1 MCHQLHHLFW
11 RLHTALRA
19 PEPTTSILS
28 YAARKRWRVFS
39 RQPFFRSRSFR
50 RNVVARIAIT
60 LCGMLLAAMPA
71 VAETA
76 SGGSETH
83 DQTDMAAVPQHK
95 LAPAVR
101 QAVLLD
107 PQVSEATARAC
118 QMAHKLGLT
127 RAEGRP
133 KVTATISGSRQL
145 ASRIKKVPPLQRDPN
160 NIFRTLPESSKRR
173 EIRLTGAHT
182 REFDHREK
190 NNLYDAKLSLRYT
203 LFDWGQRRNLTEASM
218 LAFEVAQ
225 IDARDVLRSRSY
237 DLVRLALSLQRMG
250 DLVRLHQQT
259 LERVNTHVADVRK
272 RVEAGAGR
280 VIDLREA
287 QLLALDQEIALN
299 RAEAEYDQLH
309 QALKSEFE
317 LEAADAAA
325 LAQTFV
331 MLRPEALPVL
341 LAEQTDKAHA
351 IRLRQRQVGHE
362 ADGIRNA
369 RYPKLDGVIDGT
381 VFDVTDYED
390 EYEVVGRIE
399 MTMPLYDGGTARARL
414 RETSWRDRELQSSL
428 DALYRTHARESE
440 SLAQRVQQL
449 VREENEALARRDELH
464 ARMRAQ
470 MERQGKTV
478 STPLVLARLQAEI
491 GAAEVRLAEIA
502 SDHELARARA
512 LLVAEQL
519 DSLLGIVLGD
529 SAC

>member
-1 MCHQLHHLFW
+1 
-11 RLHTALRA
+11 
-19 PEPTTSILS
+19 
-28 YAARKRWRVFS
+28 
-39 RQPFFRSRSFR
+39 
-50 RNVVARIAIT
+50 
-60 LCGMLLAAMPA
+60 
-71 VAETA
+71 
-76 SGGSETH
+76 
-83 DQTDMAAVPQHK
+83 
-95 LAPAVR
+95 
-101 QAVLLD
+101 
-107 PQVSEATARAC
+107 
-118 QMAHKLGLT
+118 
-127 RAEGRP
+127 
-133 KVTATISGSRQL
+133 
-145 ASRIKKVPPLQRDPN
+145 
-160 NIFRTLPESSKRR
+160 
-173 EIRLTGAHT
+173 
-182 REFDHREK
+182 
-190 NNLYDAKLSLRYT
+190 
-203 LFDWGQRRNLTEASM
+203 M